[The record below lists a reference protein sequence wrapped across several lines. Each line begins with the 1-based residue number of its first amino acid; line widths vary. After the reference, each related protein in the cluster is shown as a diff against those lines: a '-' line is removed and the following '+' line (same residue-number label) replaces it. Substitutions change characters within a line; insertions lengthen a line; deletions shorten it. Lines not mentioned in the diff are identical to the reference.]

1 MRTIKKELYAIYKD
15 KNHMGNE
22 RGDSKEDAIKSYL
35 IAADL
40 EDYIYNIELTN
51 QYTAV
56 IAINGIH
63 HYTIKLH

>member
-1 MRTIKKELYAIYKD
+1 MRTIKKKLYAIYKD

-35 IAADL
+35 IAADI
-40 EDYIYNIELTN
+40 EDFIYNMELTN

-63 HYTIKLH
+63 HYTIELR

>member
-1 MRTIKKELYAIYKD
+1 MRTIKKKLYAIYKD

-40 EDYIYNIELTN
+40 EDFIYNIELTN

-63 HYTIKLH
+63 HYTIKLC

>member
-1 MRTIKKELYAIYKD
+1 MGTIKKKFYAIYKD

-35 IAADL
+35 IAANL
-40 EDYIYNIELTN
+40 EDFIYNIDLTN
-51 QYTAV
+51 QSTAV

-63 HYTIKLH
+63 HYTIKLR

>member
-1 MRTIKKELYAIYKD
+1 MRTIKKKLYAIYKD

-35 IAADL
+35 IAADI
-40 EDYIYNIELTN
+40 EDFIYNMELTN

-63 HYTIKLH
+63 HYTRELR